1 MLRKERTVRGG
12 PQYYDDPALAY
23 AIFGLYDRLMNLKH
37 LQVFKAVMEA
47 GSTIAA
53 ASSLGLSQSAISRQL
68 TALEEDIGFELF
80 IRDKGRLLPRPEAQ
94 AFFREV
100 DALMLSLTQVRLA
113 AESLKNGATGEILV
127 RMAFPHTMASTSL
140 PGMISEFLQERP
152 NVTLE
157 VLQGPYDAIER
168 MVRSRVADFGFVR
181 MPTEDQSLDFRPI
194 TISGTLCVMPKGHP
208 LTEKQVIE
216 IRDLARA
223 DLILLGRQRVNRTEL
238 EFELRRAGAGYRCR
252 LEVHSVQTA
261 CACAAAGLG
270 VAIIP
275 KVFASAVSGMALEMR
290 PMRPDRN
297 YSYGI
302 ITLPD
307 SPLSVAAEAFIDLVT
322 RKLTEAME
330 G

>member
-1 MLRKERTVRGG
+1 
-12 PQYYDDPALAY
+12 LAY
-23 AIFGLYDRLMNLKH
+23 AIFGPSDRVMNLKH

-53 ASSLGLSQSAISRQL
+53 ASTLGLSQSAISRQL

-94 AFFREV
+94 LFFREV
-100 DALMLSLTQVRLA
+100 DALMVSLSQVRLA
-113 AESLKNGATGEILV
+113 AESLKHGATGEILV
-127 RMAFPHTMASTSL
+127 RMAFPHTMANTNL
-140 PGMISEFLQERP
+140 PGMVAEFLKDRP

-157 VLQGPYDAIER
+157 ILQGPYDAIER
-168 MVRSRVADFGFVR
+168 MVRSRIADFGFVR
-181 MPTEDQSLDFRPI
+181 MPSEDRSLDFRPVAL
-194 TISGTLCVMPKGHP
+194 SGTLCVMPKGHP
-208 LTEKQVIE
+208 LADKE
-216 IRDLARA
+216 IVDLRDLAA
-223 DLILLGRQRVNRTEL
+223 TDLILLGRQRTNRTEL

-275 KVFASAVSGMALEMR
+275 KIFAESMSHLALEMR
-290 PMRPDRN
+290 PMRPDRS

-302 ITLPD
+302 VTLPD
-307 SPLSVAAEAFIDLVT
+307 APLSVAAEAFVDLVI
-322 RKLTEAME
+322 RKLTTAME
-330 G
+330 EWE

>member
-1 MLRKERTVRGG
+1 
-12 PQYYDDPALAY
+12 
-23 AIFGLYDRLMNLKH
+23 MNLKH

-53 ASSLGLSQSAISRQL
+53 AGSLGLSQSAISRQL

-127 RMAFPHTMASTSL
+127 RMAFPHTMANTSL
-140 PGMISEFLQERP
+140 PGMVAEYLKDRP
-152 NVTLE
+152 SVTLE
-157 VLQGPYDAIER
+157 ILQGPYDAIER

-194 TISGTLCVMPKGHP
+194 TVSGTLCVMPKGHP
-208 LTEKQVIE
+208 LAENQIIE

-275 KVFASAVSGMALEMR
+275 KVFASAVSDLALEMR
-290 PMRPDRN
+290 PMRPDRS

-307 SPLSVAAEAFIDLVT
+307 SPLSVAAEAFIDLIS
-322 RKLTEAME
+322 RKLASE